1 MTINRNPEAV
11 AEREYDLII
20 IGGGIYGV
28 MLTFE
33 AVRHGLTPLLLEKDD
48 YGSKTSFNS
57 LKIIHGGLRDL
68 QSLNIKRFLKFGKER
83 QWYLEQFPEFA
94 EQLPVLMPL
103 YQKGL
108 KRTQT
113 FHIAFLLDRI
123 LNLLTGKAK
132 SRCVPYGAVLSAEKV
147 KQTFPLV
154 NDDELK
160 GGALWYDAAVP
171 DSQRFIIE
179 LLRRANENGA
189 MTLNYMKAV
198 DLQLNDNTVSGVTA
212 EDRLTNTTY
221 KFRSKTVL
229 NAAGPWNRDV
239 VRHLGAGDTDLY
251 PLSLMWNVLFDREAL
266 SEYALGVSA
275 RGDDGQIFF
284 LHPWKGRLLA
294 GTGHSPRKSLDDNSQ
309 PSEAEVDEFIQG
321 LNQAIPGLNMSR
333 DEILHV
339 YSGFVNVKERESLDL
354 TKEDSLTDHSQENG
368 PVGLFT
374 LQGTKF
380 TAARATA
387 EMVIDQIFAEKSVK
401 NDRLLTT
408 PESSS
413 RWNYTYRWYPENS
426 DTSWKDE
433 LQSIIENESVVHLDD
448 LILRRT
454 NIGDN
459 PSRALKL
466 APIIVGLFSWTAQRE
481 QEEISRVQSHFQ
493 WFETENVY
501 LSVP

>member
-1 MTINRNPEAV
+1 MKIDRNPEAA
-11 AEREYDLII
+11 AEQHYDLII

-33 AVRHGLTPLLLEKDD
+33 AVRSGLKPLLVEKDD
-48 YGSKTSFNS
+48 FGSNTSFNS
-57 LKIIHGGLRDL
+57 LRIIHGGLRDL
-68 QSLNIKRFLKFGKER
+68 QSLNIRRFLKFGNER
-83 QWYLEQFPEFA
+83 QWYLSQFPEFA
-94 EQLPVLMPL
+94 QQLPVLMPL

-123 LNLLTGKAK
+123 LTLFTGKAK
-132 SRCVPYGAVLSAEKV
+132 SRCVPYGEVLPAEKV
-147 KQTFPLV
+147 KQKFPLA
-154 NDDELK
+154 NDHGLK

-179 LLRRANENGA
+179 LLSRANKSDA
-189 MTLNYMKAV
+189 ATLNYMQAV
-198 DLQLNDNTVSGVTA
+198 DLQLNDNTVTGIVA
-212 EDRLTNTTY
+212 EDRLTGTTLE
-221 KFRSKTVL
+221 FHSNRVL

-239 VRHLGAGDTDLY
+239 VTRVGSGNADLY

-275 RGDDGQIFF
+275 GGDNGQIFF
-284 LHPWKGRLLA
+284 LHPWKGRLLI
-294 GTGHSPRKSLDDNSQ
+294 GTGHSPRNSLDDNTQ
-309 PSEAEVDEFIQG
+309 PTESEIDEFIQG
-321 LNQAIPGLNMSR
+321 LNQAITGLNISKS
-333 DEILHV
+333 EILHV
-339 YSGFVNVKERESLDL
+339 YSGFVNVKKRESLDL

-387 EMVIDQIFAEKSVK
+387 EMVIDQIFAEESVK

-408 PESSS
+408 SESSP
-413 RWNYTYRWYPENS
+413 RWNYTYHWYPESS
-426 DTSWKDE
+426 DTNWQDE
-433 LQSIIENESVVHLDD
+433 LRKIIQNESVIHLDD

-454 NIGDN
+454 NLGDN
-459 PSRALKL
+459 PEMALKL
-466 APIIVGLFSWTAQRE
+466 APTVADLFDWDAQRKT
-481 QEEISRVQSHFQ
+481 QEIQRIRDHFH
-493 WFETENVY
+493 WSNA
-501 LSVP
+501 SIAHS